1 MRRPLQSRQTR
12 WAVATASWFTR
23 RRVQPNAISLAS
35 VVFAA
40 LAGGCLAA
48 TGSEAV
54 LPRAPL
60 LVVAAA
66 MIQLRLLCNLLD
78 GMVAIEGGLKTK
90 SGELYNEV
98 PDRVSDSVILVGAGY
113 GVAWGPWG
121 VTLGWLA
128 AALAIMTAYV
138 RVLGVSVGSPHYFL
152 GPMAKQHRMAAL
164 SAACL
169 AGAGEAILVQ
179 PYSGSAVGIALV
191 VIVVGSVLTVGRRL
205 RRIAADLEGRSQMSD
220 GQ

>member
-1 MRRPLQSRQTR
+1 MRRPLRSRQAR
-12 WAVATASWFTR
+12 WAVASAGWLAR
-23 RRVQPNAISLAS
+23 RRVRPNAISLAS

-48 TGSEAV
+48 TGSDAPM
-54 LPRAPL
+54 PRAPL

-66 MIQLRLLCNLLD
+66 MLQLRLLCNLLD
-78 GMVAIEGGLKTK
+78 GMVAIEGGRKTP
-90 SGELYNEV
+90 SGDLYNEV
-98 PDRVSDSVILVGAGY
+98 PDRVSDLVILVGAGY

-138 RVLGVSVGSPHYFL
+138 RVLGVSLGSPHYFV

-164 SAACL
+164 TVACV
-169 AGAGEAILVQ
+169 AGALEAILVQ
-179 PYSGSAVGIALV
+179 TYTGGAVGVALV
-191 VIVVGSVLTVGRRL
+191 AIVLGSVLTVGRRL
-205 RRIAADLEGRSQMSD
+205 RRIAADLQARSQISNA
-220 GQ
+220 Q